1 MSQTSLKG
9 PLLVLAGSLCFSTS
23 GFLQAIAPGEATPY
37 IVAGCRML
45 IGAVALFLFSLLA
58 GKKLNLR
65 NWPVKTLF
73 VYSLALWA
81 YQITFFNSLLFV
93 GVAVGTVVSI
103 GVTPIASGI
112 MSTILE
118 KKAPPRAWY
127 PATLL
132 AVIGLI
138 LMNSVEGAPLDPF
151 GLALSVFA
159 GICYAVELTI
169 AKPLTEHHTAEE
181 SMMVVMFLV
190 GLGLLPFFFFYPV
203 SWVLTAKG
211 LAVTTGLGV
220 ITAAC
225 AFSLLVKGLKTTP
238 PAIASTLT
246 LAEPMG
252 AALLGIFALGEAC
265 STKTAIGI
273 ALIMA
278 SILVLVVLQGK
289 QRSESNH
296 P

>member
-45 IGAVALFLFSLLA
+45 IGAIALFLFCIIS
-58 GKKLNLR
+58 GKTLNLR
-65 NWPVKTLF
+65 NWPVKSLLL
-73 VYSLALWA
+73 YALALWA
-81 YQITFFNSLLFV
+81 YQIAFFNSLLFV

-127 PATLL
+127 PATFL
-132 AVIGLI
+132 AITGLV
-138 LMNSVEGAPLDPF
+138 LMNSVEGAPLNAT
-151 GLALSVFA
+151 GLTLSIFA
-159 GICYAVELTI
+159 GICYAVEL
-169 AKPLTEHHTAEE
+169 AVARPLTQHHTAQE
-181 SMMVVMFLV
+181 SMMVLMFLV
-190 GLGLLPFFFFYPV
+190 GLGLLPFFFFHPV

-238 PAIASTLT
+238 PAIASTLA

>member
-1 MSQTSLKG
+1 M
-9 PLLVLAGSLCFSTS
+9 
-23 GFLQAIAPGEATPY
+23 
-37 IVAGCRML
+37 
-45 IGAVALFLFSLLA
+45 
-58 GKKLNLR
+58 
-65 NWPVKTLF
+65 
-73 VYSLALWA
+73 
-81 YQITFFNSLLFV
+81 
-93 GVAVGTVVSI
+93 
-103 GVTPIASGI
+103 TPIASGI

-159 GICYAVELTI
+159 GICYAVELAV

-190 GLGLLPFFFFYPV
+190 GLGLLPFFFFHPV

-238 PAIASTLT
+238 PAIASTLA

>member
-23 GFLQAIAPGEATPY
+23 GFLQAVAPDQATPY
-37 IVAGCRML
+37 VVAGMRML

-81 YQITFFNSLLFV
+81 YQIAFFNSLLFV

-127 PATLL
+127 PATFL
-132 AVIGLI
+132 AITGLV
-138 LMNSVEGAPLDPF
+138 LMNSVEGAPLNAT
-151 GLALSVFA
+151 GLTLSIFA
-159 GICYAVELTI
+159 GICYAVELAV
-169 AKPLTEHHTAEE
+169 AKPLTQHHTAQE

-190 GLGLLPFFFFYPV
+190 GLGLLPFFHPV

-211 LAVTTGLGV
+211 LAVTMGLGV

-225 AFSLLVKGLKTTP
+225 AFSLLVTGLKTTP
-238 PAIASTLT
+238 PAIASTLA

-289 QRSESNH
+289 HRS
-296 P
+296 

>member
-23 GFLQAIAPGEATPY
+23 GFLQAVAPDQATPY
-37 IVAGCRML
+37 VVAGMRML

-93 GVAVGTVVSI
+93 GVAVGTVVS
-103 GVTPIASGI
+103 
-112 MSTILE
+112 
-118 KKAPPRAWY
+118 
-127 PATLL
+127 
-132 AVIGLI
+132 GLI
-138 LMNSVEGAPLDPF
+138 LLNSVEGAPLDPF